1 MSIRRSNLIRRDR
14 QNPARVIRLKSE
26 ALLDSR
32 FPQLLFFLILAT
44 IPFFKFRQLGNLFF
58 MKLDWILTA
67 ALLALIISILLIT
80 KSIPDRL
87 KANFWAPLL
96 FFFFL
101 NSIASILSPFP
112 AIATSGM
119 VVLVQVIAFAA
130 ISLLLLNTQNIV
142 STLPWVLSVS
152 IGANVGLALLGA
164 NFGFEIFVEEGRA
177 LGGTITANN
186 MALMSVFVFPISL
199 HLVLYSEG
207 KMTRVLA
214 LIFALLA
221 VVGLI
226 ISGSRGGFVNFL
238 IVLAFLAWHFRSQ
251 LNIRYLGLAFSGV
264 AIALAVFLVTVPE
277 DYWERQATLRLLTDA
292 VGEDTRVTGD
302 RSLERR
308 TAYLVVAKD
317 SILER
322 PFLGFGTNTF
332 GELWYLSPESDAF
345 DDVRRPAHNTYA
357 EVLVGTGVVGLASFI
372 VLLAVVYRNYARAER
387 LLNSVSDRSASHLV
401 AMYRIAFT
409 SVLFYF
415 LVKSGLDHKLF
426 ILAVA
431 LSTTVVHFAEQELA
445 CSAETQHPLN
455 T

>member
-1 MSIRRSNLIRRDR
+1 
-14 QNPARVIRLKSE
+14 V
-26 ALLDSR
+26 LLDSR
-32 FPQLLFFLILAT
+32 IPQLLFFLILAT
-44 IPFFKFRQLGNLFF
+44 IPFFKFRQLGDLFF
-58 MKLDWILTA
+58 LKLDWLLTA

-80 KSIPDRL
+80 KSIPGRL
-87 KANFWAPLL
+87 KANIWPPLL

-112 AIATSGM
+112 DIATGGM
-119 VVLVQVIAFAA
+119 VVLLQVIAFAA
-130 ISLLLLNTQNIV
+130 ISLLLLNTRNIV
-142 STLPWVLSVS
+142 SILPWVLSLS
-152 IGANVGLALLGA
+152 IGANVVLALLGA
-164 NFGFEIFVEEGRA
+164 NFGFELFVEEGRA

-199 HLVLYSEG
+199 HLVLFSEG
-207 KMTRVLA
+207 TMSRFLA
-214 LIFALLA
+214 LILALLA

-238 IVLAFLAWHFRSQ
+238 IVLAFLAWHFRTKI
-251 LNIRYLGLAFSGV
+251 NIRYLGLAFSGI
-264 AIALAVFLVTVPE
+264 AIVLVVFLVTVPQ
-277 DYWERQATLRLLTDA
+277 DYWERQATLRVLTDA

-308 TAYLVVAKD
+308 TAYLIVAKD
-317 SILER
+317 SVLDR
-322 PFLGFGTNTF
+322 PFLGYGTNTF
-332 GELWYLSPESDAF
+332 GELWYLSQESDAF

-357 EVLVGTGVVGLASFI
+357 EVVVGTGVLGLASFI
-372 VLLAVVYRNYARAER
+372 VLLAVVYRNYMRAER
-387 LLNSVSDRSASHLV
+387 LLDSVSDRSASHLV
-401 AMYRIAFT
+401 AMYRIAYT

-445 CSAETQHPLN
+445 RSAENHDPLL